1 MDEDRGRGGRGRGA
15 VDRSGLLQ
23 GKAAGRDEAAVS
35 LENSVKILRTEGEI
49 DAATLCADY
58 GLPDDEQAECMRRVR
73 SVSAELETTVYILQ
87 NDRLFANYVAA
98 HNCLLS
104 SLGCGK

>member
-1 MDEDRGRGGRGRGA
+1 MFGFLDWTKIGA
-15 VDRSGLLQ
+15 GAAVGAALLIAPAYFK

-73 SVSAELETTVYILQ
+73 SVSAEAG
-87 NDRLFANYVAA
+87 NDRLHPSERPAIR
-98 HNCLLS
+98 
-104 SLGCGK
+104 